1 MQRVREGRVVA
12 VTLTRERTSGQYV
25 TEIVSPNRVPV
36 GLFFAPSAVAAHLA
50 SEQRWLKQCLYRK
63 PTKGR

>member
-25 TEIVSPNRVPV
+25 TEIVSPN
-36 GLFFAPSAVAAHLA
+36 
-50 SEQRWLKQCLYRK
+50 
-63 PTKGR
+63 